1 MTLSDFFYAIGDFMQ
16 MTFLLLEADMIG
28 NLFNY
33 FCLSL
38 GFFGMFFWLYKQR
51 KFNAAADKDANQLK

>member
-33 FCLSL
+33 SCIFL
-38 GFFGMFFWLYKQR
+38 GFFGMFFWLYQQK
-51 KFNAAADKDANQLK
+51 KFNTAADKDANQLK